1 MCTLYTA
8 CTVYTYVCTCMYVVH
23 CVNVYFVHISTV
35 CICLL
40 CMDILHAIHVCMYT
54 LYLSV
59 RGRLYV
65 GNIMYAYVYTVLMS
79 ATLQLHL
86 LLAHSHLDHLSSH
99 LRPHLLQKSGVGG
112 ALNPSL
118 LLLNNTGVLVGG
130 VLERMVEVRPPLNK
144 EPTPE
149 GTAGG
154 YTQQR
159 VDLTDCIHVKCPYN
173 GAGT

>member
-1 MCTLYTA
+1 
-8 CTVYTYVCTCMYVVH
+8 
-23 CVNVYFVHISTV
+23 
-35 CICLL
+35 
-40 CMDILHAIHVCMYT
+40 
-54 LYLSV
+54 
-59 RGRLYV
+59 
-65 GNIMYAYVYTVLMS
+65 MS

-99 LRPHLLQKSGVGG
+99 LRPHLLQRSSVGG

-130 VLERMVEVRPPLNK
+130 VLESMVEVRPPPNK

-173 GAGT
+173 GAGTYVLVWPATTIFLSKRLPSSPHPGRLVGRS